1 MQLASLLIFG
11 IALFGALVN
20 CQNPS
25 MPSNGKTDCPL
36 TGKNIFETT
45 GNSKTTLFSTI
56 LSSNANIACKMIGS
70 LHS

>member
-25 MPSNGKTDCPL
+25 TGRIDCYL